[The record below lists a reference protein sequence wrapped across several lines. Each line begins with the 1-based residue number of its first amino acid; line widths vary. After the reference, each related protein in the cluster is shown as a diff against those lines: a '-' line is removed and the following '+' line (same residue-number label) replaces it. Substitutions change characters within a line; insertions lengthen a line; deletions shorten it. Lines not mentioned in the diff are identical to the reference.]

1 MSKRQSRKQE
11 VRIVLDTNVLI
22 SGIFWSGTPSKILDL
37 WVNDKFQLLTT
48 QPILEEYNNTLNR
61 ISKGKKDNLVNA
73 WMLFIVENSVVVNIK
88 KKFKLSADPDD
99 DKFID
104 CAVSGNADFI
114 VSGDAHLLDLK
125 SVLNVKIIKPNIFFD
140 ILK

>member
-73 WMLFIVENSVVVNIK
+73 WMLFNT
-88 KKFKLSADPDD
+88 
-99 DKFID
+99 
-104 CAVSGNADFI
+104 DFRRT
-114 VSGDAHLLDLK
+114 
-125 SVLNVKIIKPNIFFD
+125 
-140 ILK
+140 

>member
-1 MSKRQSRKQE
+1 M
-11 VRIVLDTNVLI
+11 RIVLDTNVLI
-22 SGIFWSGTPSKILDL
+22 SGIFWTGIPSEILEL
-37 WVNDKFQLLTT
+37 WIHDKYQLLTT
-48 QPILEEYNNTLNR
+48 EPILEEYNNILCR
-61 ISKGKKDNLVNA
+61 VSKGKKENLVNA
-73 WMLFIVENSVVVNIK
+73 WMLFIVENGIVVNVR

-125 SVLNVKIIKPNIFFD
+125 SVLNVKIIKPNTLVGFF
-140 ILK
+140 K

>member
-1 MSKRQSRKQE
+1 M
-11 VRIVLDTNVLI
+11 RIVLDTNVLI

>member
-1 MSKRQSRKQE
+1 M
-11 VRIVLDTNVLI
+11 RIVLDTNVLI
-22 SGIFWSGTPSKILDL
+22 SGIFWNGTPSKILDL
-37 WVNDKFQLLTT
+37 WVHDKFQLLTT

-61 ISKGKKDNLVNA
+61 VSKGKKENLVNS
-73 WMLFIVENSVVVNIK
+73 WMMFIVENGIVVNIR

-114 VSGDAHLLDLK
+114 ISGDAHLLDLK
-125 SVLNVKIIKPNIFFD
+125 SVLNVKIIKPNGFIEF
-140 ILK
+140 LK

>member
-1 MSKRQSRKQE
+1 
-11 VRIVLDTNVLI
+11 VRIVLDTNVLV

-37 WVNDKFQLLTT
+37 WVHDKFQLLTT
-48 QPILEEYNNTLNR
+48 QLILEEYNNTLNR
-61 ISKGKKDNLVNA
+61 ISKGKKDSLVNA
-73 WMLFIVENSVVVNIK
+73 WMLFVVENSIVVNDK

-114 VSGDAHLLDLK
+114 VSGDSHLLDLI
-125 SVLNVKIIKPNIFFD
+125 SVLNVNIIKPNSFID
-140 ILK
+140 LLK

>member
-1 MSKRQSRKQE
+1 
-11 VRIVLDTNVLI
+11 
-22 SGIFWSGTPSKILDL
+22 
-37 WVNDKFQLLTT
+37 
-48 QPILEEYNNTLNR
+48 
-61 ISKGKKDNLVNA
+61 
-73 WMLFIVENSVVVNIK
+73 MLFIVENSVVVNVK

-104 CAVSGNADFI
+104 CAVSGNANFI

-125 SVLNVKIIKPNIFFD
+125 SVLNVKIIRPNIFFD